1 MVKIKKKL
9 GGICMKK
16 LMLILVSVVCCL
28 YFVSCGSKKEE
39 KKVLIVGTNPEFAP
53 FEYMEGD
60 EIKGFDIDL
69 MQEICKKIG
78 KEMEIKSMNF
88 DGLLPALQSKKIDVI
103 IAGMTATEDR
113 KKHVNFTQS
122 YYISQ
127 QSLIVDKQEIKHL
140 EELKGKKIGVVLGYT
155 ADVFISSLPDY
166 LVERFNSS
174 SAAILA
180 LQSRKVSGVI
190 LDEEP
195 AKQYATKNKG
205 LYVRAIDGGKEEYA
219 IALHKDDTALLAE
232 IEKALTEL
240 KADGTYHTLY
250 KQYFGDKGEK

>member
-1 MVKIKKKL
+1 
-9 GGICMKK
+9 MKK
-16 LMLILVSVVCCL
+16 LMLILVCVVCCL
-28 YFVSCGSKKEE
+28 YFVSCGSKSKG

-60 EIKGFDIDL
+60 KIEGFDIDL
-69 MQEICKKIG
+69 MQEICKRIG

-113 KKHVNFTQS
+113 KKHVDFTQN
-122 YYISQ
+122 YYISKQ
-127 QSLIVDKQEIKHL
+127 NLIVDKQEIKNL
-140 EELKGKKIGVVLGYT
+140 EELRGKKIGVVLGYT
-155 ADVFISSLPDY
+155 GDVFISSRPDY

-180 LQSRKVSGVI
+180 LQSKKVAAVI

-195 AKQYATKNKG
+195 AKQYAKQNKG
-205 LYVRAIDGGKEEYA
+205 LYVRTIDGGTEEYA
-219 IALHKDDTALLAE
+219 IALHKDDKALLAE

-240 KADGTYHTLY
+240 KIDGTYHKLY
-250 KQYFGDKGEK
+250 KRYFNNKGEK